1 MQIIPLQAVPNQS
14 VKAQLGNQPCKI
26 IVQQKLYGL
35 FADLYVNEALLVGGV
50 ICQDRNRLVRSAYLG
65 FSGDLMFTDT
75 MGTEDPTSDGL
86 GSRFQ
91 LVYLDPSELVD

>member
-26 IVQQKLYGL
+26 VVQQKLYGL